1 MSHRPRN
8 DKSPE
13 NERRRRQKRAEQEES
28 SESDSDVGYS
38 DLESEVSDDDA
49 LSPMTADEIAA
60 QIQSGN
66 FENLKTILTKSMAE
80 QTIRQWTV
88 DEEEEVYTPNLNAVR
103 GRALIINNHT
113 FRRLGT
119 RDGTNVDRERMYHLL
134 KLMRYETTIK
144 DNLRAKQML
153 KAVSKFST
161 KIAHNAG
168 DSVVLVILTHGSS
181 GRLYGVDDRYLSID
195 DLLGPLNNKN
205 CPHLAGK
212 PKIVILQCCRGNEPD
227 PGVSHARNEQSTSR
241 ARSDQRRD
249 SPRRVT
255 APTEKLR
262 RLPTDGDFLI
272 CCATTDSRV
281 SWRSDVRGSRFIQAI
296 CECFARHSAVDDIL
310 RLMTRVNAVVAAMN
324 SNKKVGYLQVSEE
337 RFTLTKLFFFFP
349 TGR

>member
-13 NERRRRQKRAEQEES
+13 NERRRRQKRAEQEEN
-28 SESDSDVGYS
+28 SESESGAGYS
-38 DLESEVSDDDA
+38 ELESEASDDDA
-49 LSPMTADEIAA
+49 LSPLNADEIAE
-60 QIQSGN
+60 QIQAGN
-66 FENLKTILTKSMAE
+66 FDNLKTILTKSMAE

-88 DEEEEVYTPNLNAVR
+88 DDEEEVYTPNLNAVR

-181 GRLYGVDDRYLSID
+181 GRLLSYSVAAAMSQTPVSVTPATNNR
-195 DLLGPLNNKN
+195 LLA
-205 CPHLAGK
+205 HE
-212 PKIVILQCCRGNEPD
+212 VIKEGTHRDELP
-227 PGVSHARNEQSTSR
+227 P
-241 ARSDQRRD
+241 QRRNC
-249 SPRRVT
+249 
-255 APTEKLR
+255 APSVEN
-262 RLPTDGDFLI
+262 
-272 CCATTDSRV
+272 S
-281 SWRSDVRGSRFIQAI
+281 
-296 CECFARHSAVDDIL
+296 
-310 RLMTRVNAVVAAMN
+310 AAM
-324 SNKKVGYLQVSEE
+324 VVSC
-337 RFTLTKLFFFFP
+337 
-349 TGR
+349 